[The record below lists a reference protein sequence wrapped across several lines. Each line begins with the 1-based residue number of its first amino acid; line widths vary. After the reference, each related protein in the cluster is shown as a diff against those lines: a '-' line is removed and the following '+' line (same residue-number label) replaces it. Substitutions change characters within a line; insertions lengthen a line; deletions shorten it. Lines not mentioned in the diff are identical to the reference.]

1 MRRKRNIE
9 FHNERRRIGSIV
21 SLFFV
26 ALVASFLFT
35 NQVSAQSN
43 YKFDHLGM
51 EDGLSESIVLC
62 VLQDKEGFMWFGTA
76 DGLNR
81 YDGYSFTVF
90 KNTPSDS
97 SSLINNYVTA
107 LFEDRAG
114 NLWVSTI
121 TGLDWFDRTHER
133 FVHYNGSL
141 SENKTNVPVSSP
153 TAVVQDART
162 NELWVGTA
170 SGELYQFLARQE
182 NPASPP
188 RMKILNRY
196 VHSPTDA
203 NGLHGSY
210 LTNLTFDTDGNL
222 WIGTRDD
229 GINMFDKRTG
239 AFRHFKHIP
248 SDPHSLSHNFIQ
260 KILCDDEGRMWFGT
274 EGGGVNRFDATS
286 DHFVR
291 YMNNS
296 RDAHS
301 LSHNVVRPVYQ
312 DKRGTLWI
320 GTDGGGLNVYD
331 KQNDSFVHLLHDN
344 LNPSSPASNRI
355 LSIIEDRAGT
365 LWFGTW
371 GKGVDRFSPSKQ
383 KFKQTETMNLVM
395 SKLPTKFIISLFEDS
410 RGRLWFGTHGA
421 GVLMFEPQT
430 KTTELFTYEPL
441 NKNSLPN
448 NTAWSVREDGNGVLW
463 FATDDGVGSYNPD
476 TKQFGRIGVNLSSTY
491 SLSSKYAGSIY
502 PEQSGNIVWV
512 TTDKALEKIDV
523 QNGTVKSFPY
533 SLGSPEWVNG
543 FITAGYNDS
552 NGVLWLGTSPLLAF
566 DTKTEKYISHK
577 KNIGKRPVSFIA
589 EDSKQRMWL
598 GTFNDGVFLFPN
610 DGSEPKHFTEK
621 EGLPNNVCY
630 GMLEDVDG
638 YFWLSTNR
646 GISRLNLATLQF
658 RNYDVNDGLQSNEF
672 NRNAFLKGK
681 DGRLYFGGVN
691 GYNEFLPGEI
701 KDNEYV
707 PPVILTAFR
716 KFNEPVN
723 FETPIRFMKE
733 LTLSYQENFFSFEF
747 AALDFTEQS
756 KNRYNYMLEGF
767 DEHWV
772 DAGTQRMANYTNV
785 DPGEYVFRVRGSNN
799 DGVWNEE
806 GASIRIIIP
815 PPFWKT
821 SWFIGLVIVLTAG
834 AFGGTVRFISTQKL
848 KRTIARLEQ
857 EKAIQEERQKTR
869 ERIARDLH
877 DDLASTV
884 GSAGFFIESVKR
896 QLPEAPH
903 QAKEFLNRTSSL
915 LNEAEQAM
923 SDIVWS
929 VSPQHDTL
937 ESLILRIRLLTT
949 ELCKANNIKYEI
961 TLDGKS
967 IQVSLP
973 DEVRRN
979 IYLVFKEAI
988 TNAVRYSEATL
999 IRIHGVMESGVLE
1012 LIVADDGKGFSETVR
1027 GDESNRRTMS
1037 GNGLRNM
1044 RKRSEEI
1051 GAEFSIVSEEG
1062 KGTTVRLVTRITQ
1075 TSH

>member
-1 MRRKRNIE
+1 MLIT
-9 FHNERRRIGSIV
+9 
-21 SLFFV
+21 SL
-26 ALVASFLFT
+26 LLT
-35 NQVSAQSN
+35 NQLSAQTN
-43 YKFDHLGM
+43 FKFDHLGM
-51 EDGLSESIVLC
+51 EQGLSESIVLC

-90 KNTPSDS
+90 KNNPSDS

-107 LFEDRAG
+107 LSEDREG

-133 FVHYNGSL
+133 FVHCNVALASG
-141 SENKTNVPVSSP
+141 NTKTPFTSP
-153 TAVVQDART
+153 TAVIQDAQS

-170 SGELYQFLARQE
+170 NGELYQFIARQE
-182 NPASPP
+182 NPVSPP
-188 RMKILNRY
+188 RIEILNRY
-196 VHSPTDA
+196 VHSPAKTD
-203 NGLHGSY
+203 GLHGHY
-210 LTNLTFDTDGNL
+210 LTNLTFDAVGNL

-229 GINMFDKRTG
+229 GINMLDKRTG
-239 AFRHFKHIP
+239 AFRQFKHIQ
-248 SDPHSLSHNFIQ
+248 SDLHSISHNFIQ

-274 EGGGVNRFDATS
+274 EGGGVNRFDATTER
-286 DHFVR
+286 FER
-291 YMNNS
+291 YMHNS
-296 RDAHS
+296 RDTNS
-301 LSHNVVRPVYQ
+301 LSHNVVRPVFQ
-312 DKRGTLWI
+312 DTHGKIWI
-320 GTDGGGLNVYD
+320 GTDGGGLNIYD
-331 KQNDSFVHLLHDN
+331 ERTNSFIQLQHDA
-344 LNPSSPASNRI
+344 LTPSSLASDRI
-355 LSIIEDRAGT
+355 VTIFEDRAGT

-371 GKGVDRFSPSKQ
+371 GKGVDRYSPSKQ
-383 KFKQTETMNLVM
+383 KFKQTETMNIVM
-395 SKLPTKFIISLFEDS
+395 SKLPTKFIISMFEDN

-430 KTTELFTYEPL
+430 KTTELFTHEQF
-441 NKNSLPN
+441 NNNSLPN

-463 FATDDGVGSYNPD
+463 FATDDGVGSYNPE
-476 TKQFGRIGVNLSSTY
+476 TKRFERFSFNPSSDNSLGSKFSGRVF
-491 SLSSKYAGSIY
+491 
-502 PEQSGNIVWV
+502 PEVSGNVVWV
-512 TTDKALEKIDV
+512 SSDIGLDKIDV
-523 QNGTVKSFPY
+523 QHGTVKKFPY
-533 SLGSPEWVNG
+533 SFSGNEIVEGLVTG
-543 FITAGYNDS
+543 GYKDEG
-552 NGVLWLGTSPLLAF
+552 GVIWLGTTPVLAF
-566 DTKTEKYISHK
+566 DTKTERYIPHTRS
-577 KNIGKRPVSFIA
+577 IGKRPVSFIA
-589 EDSKQRMWL
+589 EDSKQQVWI
-598 GTFNDGVFLFPN
+598 GTFGDGVFVFSH
-610 DGSEPKHFTEK
+610 DGETPKHFTEK
-621 EGLPNNVCY
+621 DGLPNNVCY
-630 GMLEDVDG
+630 GMLEDAEG
-638 YFWLSTNR
+638 NYWLSTNH
-646 GISRLNLATLQF
+646 GISKFNLTTRQF
-658 RNYDVNDGLQSNEF
+658 RNYDVKDGLQSNEF
-672 NRNAFLKGK
+672 NRNAFLKGR

-691 GYNEFLPGEI
+691 GYNEFVPDDI
-701 KDNEYV
+701 KDNAYV

-716 KFNEPVN
+716 KFNEPVR

-756 KNRYNYMLEGF
+756 KNRYMYMLEGF
-767 DEHWV
+767 DEDWV
-772 DAGTQRMANYTNV
+772 QAGTQRMANYTNV
-785 DPGEYVFRVRGSNN
+785 DPGEYIFRVHGSNN
-799 DGVWNEE
+799 DGIWNEE
-806 GASIRIIIP
+806 GASIRVIIP

-884 GSAGFFIESVKR
+884 GSAGFFVESVKR
-896 QLPEAPH
+896 QLPEAPQ
-903 QAKEFLNRTSSL
+903 QAKDFLNRTSSL

-929 VSPQHDTL
+929 VSPQHDSL
-937 ESLILRIRLLTT
+937 ESLLLRIRLLTT

-961 TLDGKS
+961 TLDGKGAQ
-967 IQVSLP
+967 ISLP

-988 TNAVRYSEATL
+988 TNAVRYSGANL
-999 IRIHGVMESGVLE
+999 IRIVGVWSPPEAGNDGVMELDIS
-1012 LIVADDGKGFSETVR
+1012 DDGKGFTETVR
-1027 GDESNRRTMS
+1027 GDESNRRTMR

-1051 GAEFSIVSEEG
+1051 GAEFSLNSEEG